1 MSKIIVLLVDMHEL
15 GKIAIFRERMQV
27 QIENTEF
34 EIMTRQFLMSKRVER
49 DNSIWTKGITRD
61 F

>member
-49 DNSIWTKGITRD
+49 DNSIWTKVITRD

>member
-1 MSKIIVLLVDMHEL
+1 MSKITVLLVDMHEL

>member
-15 GKIAIFRERMQV
+15 GKIVIFRERMQV